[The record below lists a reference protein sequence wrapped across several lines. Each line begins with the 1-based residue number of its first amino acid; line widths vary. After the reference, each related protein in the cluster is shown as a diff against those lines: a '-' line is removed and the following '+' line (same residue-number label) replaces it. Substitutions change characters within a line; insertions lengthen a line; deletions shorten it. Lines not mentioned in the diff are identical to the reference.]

1 MIGEKEKSSK
11 LMVTVSLENLVP
23 EDDFYRRVDRVLNL
37 GYLYQKC
44 KKYYGK
50 TGRHSIDPV
59 VFFKIL
65 LYGYFEGITSDREL
79 VKRISDSLSGRLFV
93 GYDLDEELPWHSTI
107 SRTRGIIGEE
117 VFEGLFTEIVSIC
130 IGAGLI
136 EGQHQSVDSTLVR
149 ANASLESLERKKPA
163 MSVNEYLNKTKEN
176 EKGEEKR
183 DDDSNDPFEGVKKS
197 QEEGETKLS
206 VIEKEPGSVKGR
218 REIKKTSNEDYQSK
232 TDPDSRITK
241 KAGTP
246 TGLYYKTQY
255 TADAGNGVITDVMT
269 VHGNKADQQILIESL
284 KRSKKRLEKY
294 GLQVD
299 TASAD
304 KGYISGKNLKEMT
317 EMGIS
322 GFIPIVKGTNK
333 NEGYD
338 ESCFKYDEAKNEYI
352 CPAGEV
358 LAFKQIDE
366 GQEMLVYRCN
376 PKKCNECRLR
386 EKCTKS
392 KTGRK
397 VSRSV
402 HWKEYAKLRER
413 MQSGKGRIAMRIRK
427 STVERLFGE
436 AKENHCLRKFMTR
449 GLAKA
454 QKNSYLIASVQ
465 NLKRILNSRK
475 RRFSGANTIFD
486 AIKDEISFIMLKKQT
501 LLQIIFK
508 IKDNYCFVN

>member
-1 MIGEKEKSSK
+1 
-11 LMVTVSLENLVP
+11 MVTVTLENLVP

-37 GYLYQKC
+37 RYLFQKC

-79 VKRISDSLSGRLFV
+79 VKRISDSLSARLFV

-117 VFEGLFTEIVSIC
+117 IFEGLFTEIVSMC
-130 IGAGLI
+130 IGAGLV

-149 ANASLESLERKKPA
+149 ANASLESLERKKPV
-163 MSVNEYLNKTKEN
+163 MSVNEYLSKTKEN

-183 DDDSNDPFEGVKKS
+183 GDESNDPFESPKNT

-206 VIEKEPGSVKGR
+206 VIEKETGSGKAR

-232 TDPDSRITK
+232 TDPESRITK

-255 TADAGNGVITDVMT
+255 TADAKKGVITDVMT
-269 VHGNKADQQILIESL
+269 VYGNKADQQTLIESL
-284 KRSKKRLEKY
+284 KRSNRRLERY

-304 KGYISGKNLKEMT
+304 KGYMSGKNLHEMT
-317 EMGIS
+317 EMGIT
-322 GFIPIVKGTNK
+322 GYIPLKQCMNK
-333 NEGYD
+333 YDGSD
-338 ESCFKYDEAKNEYI
+338 ESGFKYDEVKNEYI
-352 CPAGEV
+352 CPEGEV
-358 LAFKQIDE
+358 LSLRTTDE
-366 GQEMLVYRCN
+366 SQDLLIYRCDS
-376 PKKCNECRLR
+376 KTCNGCRLKA
-386 EKCTKS
+386 ECTKS
-392 KTGRK
+392 KTGRQIK
-397 VSRSV
+397 RSMY
-402 HWKEYAKLRER
+402 WKEYVKLRER
-413 MQSGKGRIAMRIRK
+413 MKSGRGRIAMRIRK

-436 AKENHCLRKFMTR
+436 AKENHGLRKFMTR
-449 GLAKA
+449 GLSKA
-454 QKNSYLIASVQ
+454 QKTSYVIASVQ

-475 RRFSGANTIFD
+475 KRFVGANSLLPIIEDKILSVFSKMCWF
-486 AIKDEISFIMLKKQT
+486 AKEYFIET
-501 LLQIIFK
+501 E
-508 IKDNYCFVN
+508 NYCLGD